1 MKLFR
6 SFKNTDFRKD
16 ERGSATLEAVLWL
29 PVFISFMV
37 LAADASFIFFGQNQ
51 AYRVVQDANRNL
63 SIGRLQSEEEV
74 VDYVVERLAS
84 ISPNATVTAVIDG
97 GIIASVAKIPVTDLM
112 ATSFFSAFL
121 DLELTVGARHFV
133 EY

>member
-6 SFKNTDFRKD
+6 SFKNTNFRKD
-16 ERGSATLEAVLWL
+16 EGGSATLEAVLWL

-74 VDYVVERLAS
+74 VDYVLERLSS
-84 ISPNATVTAVIDG
+84 ISPNATVTAIIDG

-121 DLELTVGARHFV
+121 DVELTVGARHFV